1 MSRHAKA
8 PKIISILKP
17 LTPTDLGDSLE
28 YKFLEETVE
37 KNEPYEQSR
46 LDEVLSA
53 QPHSIEEKT
62 ATRQLAY
69 HYLLKTA
76 HNAMNA
82 PSESLQTHWLDRY
95 TQASIE
101 IFGTPLKKRANQL
114 LNEHIQQFEA
124 LKNIEQVDQVL
135 LDEYLNWLKSKR
147 SSDTRASCEEHETE
161 SLKPLLD
168 NISEFLHSRYSAA
181 LDVFTNENIEERMT
195 VAQAR
200 EKIETALTKLNDI
213 EPGFSSWKV
222 KIISNKD
229 VISVDPETKTLQLG
243 KNRAPMTKS
252 ELKGL
257 FCHELLVHALRSING
272 AKIDENLAFGLPD
285 YLDTEEGLG
294 TLFEYAITKQMPEKN
309 ADRYIDIA
317 IALGTLGETMVPRPE
332 LMQYVVMRETLRSQT
347 DLNYTQSE
355 AETKA
360 RAHVNRIYRGTPGT
374 EDAIGVFTKDIVYQ
388 DGFDAICSYML
399 DRLDAGDTIDE
410 IIDFVMIGKFNPTSE
425 KEVAYVAKMY

>member
-1 MSRHAKA
+1 MPRHAKA

-28 YKFLEETVE
+28 YEFLEETVE

-46 LDEVLSA
+46 LEEVLSA
-53 QPHSIEEKT
+53 QPHSIEEQT

-82 PSESLQTHWLDRY
+82 SSESSQARLLDRF

-101 IFGTPLKKRANQL
+101 IFGAPLKKRANQL
-114 LNEHIQQFEA
+114 LSEHIQQFEA
-124 LKNIEQVDQVL
+124 FKNSEQVDQVL
-135 LDEYLNWLKSKR
+135 LEEYLAWLESKR
-147 SSDTRASCEEHETE
+147 SSDTQANNEEHEVE
-161 SLKPLLD
+161 SIENLLVD
-168 NISEFLHSRYSAA
+168 ISGYLYKHYSGA
-181 LDVFTNENIEERMT
+181 LDVFTDENIDEKKTIVE
-195 VAQAR
+195 AK
-200 EKIETALTKLNDI
+200 EKIETALEKLKAI

-243 KNRAPMTKS
+243 KNRAAMTNS

-272 AKIDENLAFGLPD
+272 AKIDESLAFGLPD

-294 TLFEYAITKQMPEKN
+294 TLFEYAITRQMPEKN

-332 LMQYVVMRETLRSQT
+332 LMQYVVMRETLRSQI
-347 DLNYTQSE
+347 DVNYAQSE
-355 AETKA
+355 VETKA

-388 DGFDAICSYML
+388 EGFDTICSYL
-399 DRLDAGDTIDE
+399 LGRQKNGVSIDE
-410 IIDFVMIGKFNPTSE
+410 IIDFVMIGKYNPTSE